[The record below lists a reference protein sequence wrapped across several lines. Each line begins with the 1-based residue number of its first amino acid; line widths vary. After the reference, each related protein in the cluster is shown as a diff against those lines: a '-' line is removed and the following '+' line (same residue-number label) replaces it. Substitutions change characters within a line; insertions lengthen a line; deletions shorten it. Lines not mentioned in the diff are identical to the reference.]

1 MSYFS
6 KTTFTVD
13 LAETGPLAEG
23 LVVTD
28 LEDWD
33 LVLDAKGLDETDVV
47 GLVAVLGEDAE
58 DYLESE

>member
-58 DYLESE
+58 NYLESE